1 MFVFQSNKCW
11 RSRLPVNPVDAGKRI
26 IRLMIYFATWC
37 ATDAEA
43 NLPLTLAQLMAYIHH
58 APVDMTAKLITHTV
72 YYLHVISG
80 VVETIL
86 SLSYLS
92 LP

>member
-1 MFVFQSNKCW
+1 MRKKKMFVFQSNKCW

-43 NLPLTLAQLMAYIHH
+43 NLPLKLAQLMAYIHH
-58 APVDMTAKLITHTV
+58 APVDMKAKLIIQIHEHITCM
-72 YYLHVISG
+72 
-80 VVETIL
+80 
-86 SLSYLS
+86 
-92 LP
+92 